1 MLVRDGFHCRD
12 VGYQA
17 VQGVSHSQGLM
28 TSVYS
33 ARPTTAPSA
42 PASDSM
48 SASIFDDE
56 NNQDDGVSIDGHE
69 VGNTGDYTDIGW
81 DFQDS
86 QIGGN

>member
-1 MLVRDGFHCRD
+1 MKKKYEAPQTDLTQVELEQGF
-12 VGYQA
+12 
-17 VQGVSHSQGLM
+17 
-28 TSVYS
+28 
-33 ARPTTAPSA
+33 
-42 PASDSM
+42 M

-56 NNQDDGVSIDGHE
+56 NNQDNGVSIDGHE

>member
-1 MLVRDGFHCRD
+1 MKKKYEAPQTDLTQVELEQGF
-12 VGYQA
+12 
-17 VQGVSHSQGLM
+17 
-28 TSVYS
+28 
-33 ARPTTAPSA
+33 
-42 PASDSM
+42 M

-86 QIGGN
+86 SISGN